1 MKINLAIIAAILIGF
16 GCTGNPKTNTPA
28 QTGTAIQAAPDYQKM
43 IIARVYIKPG
53 MEDTFI
59 NTAKTIIE
67 NSNKEEGC
75 LGYML
80 YQEPYEKT
88 NFVFVEKYRN
98 QAAIDAHFATEYFKE
113 FGTKIADLISRP
125 TEIKIIDIA
134 AEK

>member
-1 MKINLAIIAAILIGF
+1 MKTRLVLFLAVIIGIAAS
-16 GCTGNPKTNTPA
+16 CNPKSPA
-28 QTGTAIQAAPDYQKM
+28 AQQPEAVIQTPDYQKM
-43 IIARVYIKPG
+43 IIARVFIKPG
-53 MEDTFI
+53 SEDQFI
-59 NTAKTIIE
+59 SAARTMID

-88 NFVFVEKYRN
+88 NFIFVEKYKN
-98 QAAIDAHFATEYFKE
+98 QAAVDFHFGTDYFKE
-113 FGTKIADLISRP
+113 FGTKIGDLTAKP